1 MPMPINE
8 KIIII
13 SKAEKLTRNQLAA
26 LSSLSYSTINKL
38 IVGINANMKA
48 TTLQKIAGIPQF
60 EKYALWLL
68 TDKTDPKNGQISPI
82 K

>member
-1 MPMPINE
+1 M
-8 KIIII
+8 II
-13 SKAEKLTRNQLAA
+13 SKAEKLTRGQLAA
-26 LSSLSYSTINKL
+26 LAGTPYSTMNKL
-38 IVGINANMKA
+38 FGGLNASMRT

-60 EKYALWLL
+60 QKYLLWLL